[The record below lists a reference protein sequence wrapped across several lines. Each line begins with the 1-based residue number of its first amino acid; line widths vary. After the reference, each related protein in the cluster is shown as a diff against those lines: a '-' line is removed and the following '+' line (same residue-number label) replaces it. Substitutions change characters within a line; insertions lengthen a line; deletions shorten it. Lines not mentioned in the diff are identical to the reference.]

1 MGSPRGPGLRPGMV
15 VSRAPEVRPSLLFRG
30 SQETDGALVTRAGA
44 WPPGGAAFSRA
55 QVLELPPGQPS
66 REGGHGAK
74 GRRQGNFQAL

>member
-1 MGSPRGPGLRPGMV
+1 MAVGI
-15 VSRAPEVRPSLLFRG
+15 APEARPSLPSQG
-30 SQETDGALVTRAGA
+30 SQEIDGALVTRAGA
-44 WPPGGAAFSRA
+44 WPPGGAAFSCA